1 MFVSNFYQTPIY
13 YAGIDY
19 GMRNP
24 AMVIYETTSDT
35 FEYFYMSTTES
46 KLKSDSKLFSALIDV
61 RTTVDVDIQ
70 EGNISPSIERFQNIA
85 NFFLGALNTIRP
97 KIVFLEG
104 YSLGSQGKVFSIAE
118 NTAILKSKLYD
129 AGYRVEIYPPTV
141 IKKFATGK
149 GNASKQM
156 MKDVFFENEKRR
168 VIDLKKI
175 SHYKESPLTDMIDAY
190 YVLRYGRHI
199 VEQECNAYYINR

>member
-1 MFVSNFYQTPIY
+1 MLVSNIY

-35 FEYFYMSTTES
+35 FKYFYMSTTES
-46 KLKSDSKLFSALIDV
+46 KLKNDSKLFSALIDV
-61 RTTVDVDIQ
+61 RTTVNLDIQ
-70 EGNISPSIERFQNIA
+70 EGNISPSIERFKNIA
-85 NFFLGALNTIRP
+85 NFFLSALNTIIP
-97 KIVFLEG
+97 KIKIVFLEG

-156 MKDVFFENEKRR
+156 MKDVFFKNEERR
-168 VIDLKKI
+168 LIDLKKI
-175 SHYKESPLTDMIDAY
+175 AHYKESPLTDMIDAY